1 MDWQDQAVGTEA
13 PQSKRLGCGM
23 QQGPCLGS
31 TVFSLPLLW
40 AQAGAPGV
48 PPPHPAPLFSDNSVH
63 SKTSQEQCF
72 HRPLFKANL
81 DQSWGGCTVL

>member
-1 MDWQDQAVGTEA
+1 MDWQDQPVGTEA

-23 QQGPCLGS
+23 QQGPLL
-31 TVFSLPLLW
+31 FSLPLIW

-48 PPPHPAPLFSDNSVH
+48 PPAPFSDNSVH

-72 HRPLFKANL
+72 LRPLFKANL
-81 DQSWGGCTVL
+81 GQSWGGCTVL